1 MIHITYQGNI
11 ESKQFRQC
19 WCQEIMD
26 YTSGPYYEITWRVAW
41 RVFSWCSSAAASFC
55 FHFGSTISSP
65 FRRSILSG
73 SATNFRRMTQTY
85 TEFLS
90 VYNGFRSMQIK
101 IFSKKSHNLY
111 YKLLQTVRV
120 HHVNS
125 YFQTHRIWTEAD
137 QENPYL
143 LKRQQLQ
150 SATFEKILNLLDWSC
165 KPAPFCNS
173 STLHQYKHP
182 KHCHRKRTGIHRH
195 CKPGTVTASWFGL
208 HRINIFSKSTWQH
221 YNAWNPSK
229 YHVDI
234 AEKMNQKTTLRY
246 LNPNPS
252 LAPR

>member
-73 SATNFRRMTQTY
+73 SATNFKRMTQTY

-101 IFSKKSHNLY
+101 IFSKNIPQS
-111 YKLLQTVRV
+111 LLQTPTDCEGTPCKFLLP
-120 HHVNS
+120 NS
-125 YFQTHRIWTEAD
+125 QNLNRSRSRKSLPAEEATIAICNLWEDFKSPWLILQTSSF
-137 QENPYL
+137 
-143 LKRQQLQ
+143 LQ
-150 SATFEKILNLLDWSC
+150 FIHTPSIKTSQALSPEEDRDT
-165 KPAPFCNS
+165 S
-173 STLHQYKHP
+173 SL
-182 KHCHRKRTGIHRH
+182 
-195 CKPGTVTASWFGL
+195 
-208 HRINIFSKSTWQH
+208 
-221 YNAWNPSK
+221 
-229 YHVDI
+229 
-234 AEKMNQKTTLRY
+234 
-246 LNPNPS
+246 
-252 LAPR
+252 